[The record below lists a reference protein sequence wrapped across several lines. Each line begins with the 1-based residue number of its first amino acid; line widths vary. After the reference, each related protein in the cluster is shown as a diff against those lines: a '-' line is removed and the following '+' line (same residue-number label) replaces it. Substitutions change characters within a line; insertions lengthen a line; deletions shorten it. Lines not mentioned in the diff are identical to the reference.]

1 MLRLFTVAGF
11 ALAVATSAQGISPAP
26 LSSAIRHNQPS
37 SLGMRP
43 RSDASCGCLRG
54 KNQHPA
60 YPPSRPQGLPQG
72 LLRATG

>member
-54 KNQHPA
+54 KNQH
-60 YPPSRPQGLPQG
+60 RHTR
-72 LLRATG
+72 RAVRRDYRRGY